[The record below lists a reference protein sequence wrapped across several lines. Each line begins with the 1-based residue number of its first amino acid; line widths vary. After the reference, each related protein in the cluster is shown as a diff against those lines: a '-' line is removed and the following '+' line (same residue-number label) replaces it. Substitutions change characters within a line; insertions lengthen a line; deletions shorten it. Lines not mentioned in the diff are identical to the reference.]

1 MENVLSKADLHVHT
15 TASDGTANAREVLA
29 HVARQ
34 TDLRVIAITDHDTIA
49 SAREAQRMAD
59 AYGIEVIVGEEVSTR
74 EGHLLALFLEE
85 ELPPGRPLSE
95 TAAAARAQGALV
107 VAPHP
112 FGYLVR
118 SIGRTGAFGLGLRA
132 ERSWVGLVDAVETW
146 NAGLWSSRTNARAV
160 RFAASRGLPAV
171 GGSDSHHL
179 RTLGLGYTLF
189 PGRTAAELRQALL
202 CGQTHAAGVL
212 WGLRRSAEAGALIV
226 WRNLSRG
233 QAAAEQVGATASA
246 DERGKPVAAAI
257 EPRSRI
263 GTG

>member
-1 MENVLSKADLHVHT
+1 MEIVFSKADLHMHT
-15 TASDGTANAREVLA
+15 TASDGTASAREVLA
-29 HVARQ
+29 HVARH

-49 SAREAQRMAD
+49 GAREAQRMAD
-59 AYGIEVIVGEEVSTR
+59 AYGVEVIVGEEVSTR

-118 SIGRTGAFGLGLRA
+118 SIGRTGALGLGVRA
-132 ERSWVGLVDAVETW
+132 GRSWESLVDAVETW
-146 NAGLWSSRTNARAV
+146 NAGLWSSRTNAQAA
-160 RFAASRGLPAV
+160 RFAAARGLPAV

-179 RTLGLGYTLF
+179 QTLGLGYTLF

-202 CGQTHAAGVL
+202 CGQTLAAGAL
-212 WGLRRSAEAGALIV
+212 WGLRRSAEAGALIA
-226 WRNLSRG
+226 WRSLGRW
-233 QAAAEQVGATASA
+233 QAAAEPVGVS
-246 DERGKPVAAAI
+246 VAM
-257 EPRSRI
+257 PPQRRSR
-263 GTG
+263 G